1 MRFNYLNK
9 NLAYGENLVFRRLK
23 MNNLQENYKELIRP
37 KLAKEFG
44 FTNLLAVP
52 MVEKIV
58 LNIGLGEGAQDKG
71 IVEKASDDLKTIT
84 GQKPKI
90 NKARLAIAGFK
101 IRKGD
106 PIGLMVTLRG
116 ERMYDFLEKL
126 VKIVLPR
133 VRDFHGV
140 PLSGFDGQGNY
151 NFGVS
156 EQIVFPEIDYA
167 KIDKVRGLQIT
178 IVTNAS
184 DEVQAKRLLE
194 ELGMPFTK
202 AQGKLIDKKDKK
214 LVLSETSAELSRSPE
229 KESKDG

>member
-1 MRFNYLNK
+1 MK
-9 NLAYGENLVFRRLK
+9 
-23 MNNLQENYKELIRP
+23 NLQENYKESIRP
-37 KLAKEFG
+37 KLSKEFG
-44 FTNLLAVP
+44 SSNLLAVP
-52 MVEKIV
+52 LIEKIV

-71 IVEKASDDLKTIT
+71 VVEKATEDLKTIT
-84 GQKPKI
+84 GQKPRI

-116 ERMYDFLEKL
+116 KRMYDFLEKL

-140 PLSGFDGQGNY
+140 SLSGFDGQGNY

-178 IVTNAS
+178 IVTNMN
-184 DEVQAKRLLE
+184 DKIKAKRLLE
-194 ELGMPFTK
+194 ELGMPF
-202 AQGKLIDKKDKK
+202 
-214 LVLSETSAELSRSPE
+214 E
-229 KESKDG
+229 KVEKGAK